1 MTLTLP
7 LPFVTVTG
15 MDWPLN
21 PVKVITPSIGIELE
35 TVLVT
40 SKLIVTL
47 SLTFTLLVVSVSTVG
62 IRLTL

>member
-1 MTLTLP
+1 
-7 LPFVTVTG
+7 

-40 SKLIVTL
+40 SNSIVTV
-47 SLTFTLLVVSVSTVG
+47 SLTLTLAVEIATEVG